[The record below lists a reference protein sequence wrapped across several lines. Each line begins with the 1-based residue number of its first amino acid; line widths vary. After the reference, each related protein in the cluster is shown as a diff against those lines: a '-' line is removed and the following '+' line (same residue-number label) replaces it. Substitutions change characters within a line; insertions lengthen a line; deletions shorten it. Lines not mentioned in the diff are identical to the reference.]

1 MNVLITGASRGI
13 GHETA
18 KSFLSNGH
26 KVLAISRNTQPLEQ
40 LKKEGAST
48 LTFDLTSKNYTPFVQ
63 KVADFGPIDIL
74 INNAGA
80 LVNKPF
86 TQLTDEDIKY
96 VYEVNVF
103 SVFKVIRDLMPH
115 YSSNAHIINIS
126 SVGGVQG
133 SIKFPGLSAYSSS
146 KGALTILTECLA
158 EEYKSTTYRFNAL
171 ALGAVQ
177 TEMLQEAFPDF
188 KSPVTAIQMANYIYD
203 FSIQHGEL
211 FNGKVLQVS
220 STTP

>member
-26 KVLAISRNTQPLEQ
+26 KVLAISRNAQPLEQ

-48 LTFDLTSKNYTPFVQ
+48 LTFDLTSKNYTPLVQ
-63 KVADFGPIDIL
+63 KVTDFGPIDIL

-103 SVFKVIRDLMPH
+103 SVFKVIRDLMPL
-115 YSSNAHIINIS
+115 YGPNAHIINIS

-158 EEYKSTTYRFNAL
+158 EEYKSTTFRFNAL
-171 ALGAVQ
+171 ALGSVK
-177 TEMLQEAFPDF
+177 TEMLQVAFPNF
-188 KSPVTAIQMANYIYD
+188 KSPVTAVQMANYIYN
-203 FSIQHGEL
+203 FAIQHGEL

-220 STTP
+220 SSTP

>member
-13 GHETA
+13 GQETA

-48 LTFDLTSKNYTPFVQ
+48 LTFDLISKNYTPLVQ

-115 YSSNAHIINIS
+115 YGPHAHIINIS

-171 ALGAVQ
+171 ALGSVQ

-188 KSPVTAIQMANYIYD
+188 KSPVTAVQMANYIYN
-203 FSIQHGEL
+203 FAIQHGEL

-220 STTP
+220 SSTP

>member
-1 MNVLITGASRGI
+1 MKVIISGASRGI
-13 GHETA
+13 GFETV
-18 KSFLSNGH
+18 KMFLSKGH
-26 KVLAISRNTQPLEQ
+26 KVLAISRNTQQLEQ
-40 LKKEGAST
+40 LKKEGAT
-48 LTFDLTSKNYTPFVQ
+48 TITFDLTTQSYDPLIQ
-63 KVADFGPIDIL
+63 KVSDFGPIDIL

-86 TQLTDEDIKY
+86 TKLTDKDIKY

-103 SVFKVIRDLMPH
+103 SVFKLIRDLMPH
-115 YSSNAHIINIS
+115 YNTKVHVVNIS

-133 SIKFPGLSAYSSS
+133 SVKFPGLSAYSSS

-158 EEYKSTTYRFNAL
+158 EEYKSTDYRFNAL

-188 KSPVTAIQMANYIYD
+188 KSPVTAAQMAHYIYH
-203 FSIQHGEL
+203 FAMKQGEL

-220 STTP
+220 SSTP